1 VTYHI
6 HLLSDRGLARYRPG
20 LTAAAR
26 AALEFAQAP
35 PGELS
40 IRLTQEETMRAL
52 NARFAGDDHAT
63 DVLSFPAPADDPA
76 RTERYF
82 GDIALAVSVAQVQAE
97 RGGHSVRSELALLTI
112 HGVLH
117 LLGYDHASQDER
129 RRMWQAQREILVRL
143 GIAPQLLEVH
153 GG

>member
-1 VTYHI
+1 MTYHI
-6 HLLSDRGLARYRPG
+6 HLLSDRGLARHRPG

-26 AALEFAQAP
+26 AALEYAQAP

-40 IRLTQEETMRAL
+40 IRLTHEETMRAL

-63 DVLSFPAPADDPA
+63 DVLSFPAPPDDRV

-82 GDIALAVSVAQVQAE
+82 GDIALAVAVAEAQAA
-97 RGGHSVRSELALLTI
+97 RGGHSIRSELVLLTI

-117 LLGYDHASQDER
+117 LLGYDHASDEER
-129 RRMWQAQREILVRL
+129 RRMWQAQREILVRQ
-143 GIAPQLLEVH
+143 GIAPQLLDTH